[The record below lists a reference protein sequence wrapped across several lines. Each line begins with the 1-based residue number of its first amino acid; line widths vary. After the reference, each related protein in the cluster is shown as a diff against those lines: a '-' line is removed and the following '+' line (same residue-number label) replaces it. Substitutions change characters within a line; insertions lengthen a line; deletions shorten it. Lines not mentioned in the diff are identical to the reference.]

1 MKNNRRP
8 HSPHAYALWWSAV
21 RSSCVFAAMLSVLGL
36 AAHAQ
41 DFSISSLSS
50 ANATVIEVNSLTG
63 DDRGGIAV
71 SGTHVFLTGDAATAR
86 FARGTLSGG
95 TGLGVIRD
103 SLVSDL
109 RTEKVYLLANG
120 TTPVTPK
127 DVGGTV
133 VINSES
139 PIQAALVRGGAQCA
153 IAAATQLQRN
163 GVRSTVGCC
172 GRAGFDVDPVE

>member
-1 MKNNRRP
+1 MNIIKFNLISRHLAFARRLCAV
-8 HSPHAYALWWSAV
+8 SALCLLAV
-21 RSSCVFAAMLSVLGL
+21 MAR
-36 AAHAQ
+36 AQ
-41 DFSISSLSS
+41 DFSIGSLSS

-120 TTPVTPK
+120 TS
-127 DVGGTV
+127 
-133 VINSES
+133 I
-139 PIQAALVRGGAQCA
+139 AALALAVFAGTRLFSSREGAYSA
-153 IAAATQLQRN
+153 R
-163 GVRSTVGCC
+163 
-172 GRAGFDVDPVE
+172 